1 MGLRIILL
9 SLYAAVILFC
19 GTTFV
24 KSQTMSN
31 LCFPRGV
38 LATQAAKHGEYPA
51 FSYRDI
57 QFMVSFTLHI
67 NPKSGSYTLV
77 GIADINPE
85 IECVASIGTNFKP
98 IINKP
103 KGMPL

>member
-1 MGLRIILL
+1 MGLRIILF
-9 SLYAAVILFC
+9 SIYTAVILFC

-24 KSQTMSN
+24 KAQTMSN
-31 LCFPRGV
+31 LCFPLGV

-51 FSYRDI
+51 FSFRDI
-57 QFMVSFTLHI
+57 QYMVNFTLHI

-77 GIADINPE
+77 GVADMNPE
-85 IECVASIGTNFKP
+85 IECVASVGTDFKP
-98 IINKP
+98 VIDKS

>member
-1 MGLRIILL
+1 MGLRIILF
-9 SLYAAVILFC
+9 SMYVVGVLFC
-19 GTTFV
+19 GITFV
-24 KSQTMSN
+24 KAQTFSN
-31 LCFPRGV
+31 MCFPLGSIS
-38 LATQAAKHGEYPA
+38 TQAAKHGEYPA
-51 FSYRDI
+51 FSFRDI
-57 QFMVSFTLHI
+57 QYMVSFTLHI